1 MAITDSEK
9 SAPKNDGAL
18 TADEV
23 DALLSGVGTGFT
35 GGSGGAL
42 TDAEIAA
49 LLTTINDSDK
59 SRLYRTKPSLPA
71 GTIHDAA
78 PKAPASSG
86 KTNVLTEE
94 EVSQLLAAMDAGSK
108 TVDAL
113 TLIHKELTKKLSCFL
128 SAYLKSKVLV
138 NVSSVYDILT
148 FNEYLQRMHTP
159 THLSIISLPPLKE
172 RAIIEISSSVYS
184 PILDVVFRGSG
195 NNKKYKSELTNLEKL
210 EKFVLE
216 KLVAHSFRAICGS
229 WKKAIKFYPELTVT
243 ETYPQETVKI
253 FPLDKEMLVAAC
265 NCKINDAEGR
275 INIYYPYRLG
285 TIIARLGRK
294 Q

>member
-1 MAITDSEK
+1 MDNVSQ
-9 SAPKNDGAL
+9 
-18 TADEV
+18 DEIDDLV
-23 DALLSGVGTGFT
+23 DA
-35 GGSGGAL
+35 
-42 TDAEIAA
+42 
-49 LLTTINDSDK
+49 INDSHK
-59 SRLYRTKPSLPA
+59 PKLYRKAWRKPS
-71 GTIHDAA
+71 AA
-78 PKAPASSG
+78 AEPG
-86 KTNVLTEE
+86 KTNALTKEE
-94 EVSQLLAAMDAGSK
+94 ISQMLEALRGKSK
-108 TVDAL
+108 LVDVL
-113 TLIHKELTKKLSCFL
+113 TLIHEELAPKLSCFF
-128 SAYLKSKVLV
+128 SAYLKNKVVLHV
-138 NVSSVYDILT
+138 NTVYDELT
-148 FNEYLQRMHTP
+148 FNEYIHMRGMPTP
-159 THLSIISLPPLKE
+159 THLSIVSLPPLKE
-172 RAIIEISSSVYS
+172 RAVIEVTSSAYS
-184 PILDVVFRGSG
+184 SILDVIFRGSG
-195 NNKKYKSELTNLEKL
+195 NNRKYKSELTNLEKL